1 MLRVV
6 GVYGWSRSSR
16 SGGVLGSKGWWGL
29 MSENL
34 DVVGSWGGG
43 GKGVGAVTDLG
54 VVGV

>member
-1 MLRVV
+1 MRVV

>member
-1 MLRVV
+1 M
-6 GVYGWSRSSR
+6 
-16 SGGVLGSKGWWGL
+16 VLGSKRWWAL

-43 GKGVGAVTDLG
+43 GKRVGAVTDLG